1 MKHKSVFLGLSSV
14 FATFFWI
21 VAVFAGTGPWRF
33 VMQLPAPDAK
43 TKIER
48 PFFSATDSERRRYYV
63 VDSENSRLVS
73 FDREGKFLA
82 AFNAGGRLKKP
93 VAMARDVRGN
103 IWVVERS
110 VNQLLYV
117 SFKEKKVRNFT
128 LTYPDGGIIFADRPA
143 VDLQGRLFLLDRLRG
158 AVLQLDDNLQVVK
171 TLAGNAPGF
180 TGFGDYKIKSDGLW
194 ALDGLAR
201 KVYHFDAGGVL
212 TKVVQL
218 SPGLQF
224 PVALEIDPAGQFY
237 ILDRHAGTIAVYD
250 REGKFKFDFLT
261 KGKRRGQLW
270 YAGQLL
276 FDWEGR
282 LCVVNEG
289 NGRVDIYGR

>member
-1 MKHKSVFLGLSSV
+1 MKHKSLFVALSLA
-14 FATFFWI
+14 FAAFVWAG
-21 VAVFAGTGPWRF
+21 AVFAETGPWRF
-33 VMQLPAPDAK
+33 VMLLPAPDAEI
-43 TKIER
+43 KIEL
-48 PFFSATDSERRRYYV
+48 PVFSAIDSKRHRYYV
-63 VDSENSRLVS
+63 VDPENSRLVS

-93 VAMARDVRGN
+93 VAIARDIRGN

-117 SFKEKKVRNFT
+117 SFKEKQVRNFT
-128 LTYPDGGIIFADRPA
+128 LTYPDGGMIFADRPA
-143 VDLQGRLFLLDRLRG
+143 VDLQGRLFILDRMRG
-158 AVLQLDDNLQVVK
+158 AVLQLDSNLQVAK
-171 TLAGNAPGF
+171 TFAGNVPGF
-180 TGFGDYKIKSDGLW
+180 TGFWDYKIKSDGVW

-201 KVYHFDAGGVL
+201 KVYHFEADGE
-212 TKVVQL
+212 VVKIVEL
-218 SPGLQF
+218 SSGLQF
-224 PVALEIDPAGQFY
+224 PVALEIDSAGLFY

-270 YAGQLL
+270 YASQLL

-289 NGRVDIYGR
+289 NGRVDIYSR